1 MDDALVVMEDID
13 KAFPGVQALR
23 GCYFDLYPGEVHGLV
38 GENGAG
44 KSTLMKV
51 LAGIYS
57 KDAGRIIYRGEPV
70 EIPNP
75 RAAQQMGISMIH
87 QELKLMP
94 HLTVKENIY
103 LGRERLRWGFILNDS
118 ALDEEVRKLFE
129 RMRLK
134 LEPQM
139 KVADLSVAMQQMV
152 EIAKALSF
160 ESRVLI
166 MDEPTSALTEGET
179 QALFRLIRQLR
190 DQGVA
195 VVFITHRLEELWE
208 ITDRLTVMRDG
219 EYIGTLA
226 TEDATRDQVI
236 RMMIGRTIYE
246 TAPVVP
252 EDADDREVF
261 LKVRGLTREGAFRDV
276 SFEVRSGEILGF
288 AGLVGAGRTDVARA
302 IFGAEPVDAGEIYV
316 KGQKVNIDS
325 PHRAVKHSIGYL
337 PEDRKRHGLALDLD
351 VETNI
356 VMATLERFTS
366 FLGWV
371 QTRDTASTAAH
382 YVDMLNVRTPSLA
395 QRVEHL
401 SGGNQQKVVISKWLA
416 ADTDILI
423 FDEPTRGID
432 VGAKSEVYRLLNEL
446 AERGKAI
453 IMISSELPELIR
465 MSHRVVVMCEGRIT
479 GELVGDAI
487 TQEAIMNLATLR
499 EKVVAGANSDA
510 EEDPG

>member
-1 MDDALVVMEDID
+1 M
-13 KAFPGVQALR
+13 
-23 GCYFDLYPGEVHGLV
+23 
-38 GENGAG
+38 
-44 KSTLMKV
+44 
-51 LAGIYS
+51 
-57 KDAGRIIYRGEPV
+57 
-70 EIPNP
+70 
-75 RAAQQMGISMIH
+75 
-87 QELKLMP
+87 
-94 HLTVKENIY
+94 
-103 LGRERLRWGFILNDS
+103 
-118 ALDEEVRKLFE
+118 
-129 RMRLK
+129 
-134 LEPQM
+134 
-139 KVADLSVAMQQMV
+139 
-152 EIAKALSF
+152 
-160 ESRVLI
+160 
-166 MDEPTSALTEGET
+166 
-179 QALFRLIRQLR
+179 
-190 DQGVA
+190 
-195 VVFITHRLEELWE
+195 
-208 ITDRLTVMRDG
+208 
-219 EYIGTLA
+219 
-226 TEDATRDQVI
+226 
-236 RMMIGRTIYE
+236 
-246 TAPVVP
+246 
-252 EDADDREVF
+252 
-261 LKVRGLTREGAFRDV
+261 RGLTREGAFRDV

-302 IFGAEPVDAGEIYV
+302 IFGAEPADAGEIYV

-395 QRVEHL
+395 QRVENL